1 MTRPVLHW
9 PCAKLC
15 PWSSLQ
21 IRLVSWEFCK
31 KQRFKT
37 QHFQLGILMCDSC
50 RRSKRVSLSDL
61 ESMVSKPK
69 NASSTASQGA
79 GGGYLLHLPRGANHL
94 LSQQRLDTPL
104 LPCEP
109 AGLRCDTCTKYLEK
123 RIWKDGKENNGKKY
137 SSYTATPFDSSIILA
152 PSLRTTDHGRGNSE
166 RLCALLL
173 SHHDSSLCRR
183 MSKCRKIPGACEGH
197 CATVTRFRYG
207 VKWL

>member
-37 QHFQLGILMCDSC
+37 QHFQLGILMFDSC
-50 RRSKRVSLSDL
+50 RHSNNVSLSDL
-61 ESMVSKPK
+61 ESVVSKPK

-104 LPCEP
+104 LPGET
-109 AGLRCDTCTKYLEK
+109 AGLRCDMCTMYLEK

-137 SSYTATPFDSSIILA
+137 SSYTATPFDVSIFLPAASEPQIMAEETAKDFVLC
-152 PSLRTTDHGRGNSE
+152 SCLTTTAACAGEWANAE
-166 RLCALLL
+166 KMPLC
-173 SHHDSSLCRR
+173 DSNEIWVWR
-183 MSKCRKIPGACEGH
+183 
-197 CATVTRFRYG
+197 
-207 VKWL
+207 